1 MLRRWRSRR
10 EREFSEFVAQR
21 SRVRKILVLRNG
33 LIGDVVF
40 ITPVLQRLR
49 QTFPDA
55 VLDVMVS
62 ERAVEVVQSFPSVR
76 TIRLLPENASLM
88 DQIRIFRDLR
98 IERYDLLV
106 IQETNSH
113 YSAMSFL
120 AGAQFCVGF
129 ENSLDVLL
137 DKAVPWRE
145 NVHAVSA
152 EMDTVLGWTADN
164 PRDPVALHLSTTSEE
179 KKQAELVLRQYSINP
194 QKCIVCFHPGCSD
207 ARSVREWIVPRY
219 SEVADRCVE
228 MHNAQIV
235 FTGLARDGEMIEAIR
250 KCMKSPSAN
259 LAGKTPL
266 RLFMAILECAGVVI
280 GSDTGA
286 LHIATALGTPVVM
299 LMGFTGPDDTG
310 PFDASHRSRVVRVEL
325 PCSPCIHQNPK
336 PLQWETCKNI
346 RPVLCMDR
354 ITSEAVFTAVKEVV
368 ETPIPA
374 ERRKN
379 GNRH

>member
-1 MLRRWRSRR
+1 MLRKWRSRR
-10 EREFSEFVAQR
+10 QREFSEFVIQR
-21 SRVRKILVLRNG
+21 SKVRKILVLRNG

-40 ITPVLQRLR
+40 ITPVLRRL
-49 QTFPDA
+49 QQAFPDA
-55 VLDVMVS
+55 VLDAMVS
-62 ERAVEVVQSFPSVR
+62 ERAVEVLKSFPSLR
-76 TIRLLPENASLM
+76 AIRSLGENASLL

-98 IERYDLLV
+98 IEQYDLLV

-113 YSAMSFL
+113 YSAMAL
-120 AGAQFCVGF
+120 LTGAKFCVGF
-129 ENSLDVLL
+129 QNSLDILL

-152 EMDTVLGWTADN
+152 EMDSVVGWTPAN
-164 PRDPVALHLSTTSEE
+164 AGDPVSLHLSTTSEE
-179 KKQAELVLRQYSINP
+179 KKQAELVLLQSGIDP
-194 QKCIVCFHPGCSD
+194 QELIVCFHPGCSD
-207 ARSVREWIVPRY
+207 VRSVREWIVPRF
-219 SEVADRCVE
+219 SEVADRCVK
-228 MHNAQIV
+228 MHKAQIV
-235 FTGLARDGEMIEAIR
+235 FTGVARDSEMVEAIR
-250 KCMKSPSAN
+250 KGMKSPSAN
-259 LAGKTPL
+259 FAGKTSL
-266 RLFMAILECAGVVI
+266 RFFMAILERAGVVI

-310 PFDASHRSRVVRVEL
+310 PFDASHRSRVVRMEL

-354 ITSEAVFTAVKEVV
+354 ITSEAVFAAVKEVL

-374 ERRKN
+374 EMRKN
-379 GNRH
+379 GSGH